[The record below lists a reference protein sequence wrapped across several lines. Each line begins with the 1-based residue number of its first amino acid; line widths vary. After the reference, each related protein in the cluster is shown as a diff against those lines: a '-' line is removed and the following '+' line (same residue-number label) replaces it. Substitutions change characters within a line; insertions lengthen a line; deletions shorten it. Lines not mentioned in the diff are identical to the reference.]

1 VDDTQRIGGIDKR
14 WVFVLVAVGALI
26 PIIHPLGL
34 PVKTTPAVEALFE
47 YMEGL
52 ERGDVV
58 MLSFDYGPSSAP
70 ELDPMANAILRHCFT
85 RDLRVVVVALFP
97 LGGDNQA
104 KLALETVVPEFDVVE
119 GRDYTYLGYK
129 DGGLAVL
136 RGMATDISAVFPV
149 DDRSIPYNEIP
160 MLEGVRNYD
169 DLKISISLATGIF
182 AEWWA
187 INVNAQYGLPVAV
200 GATAVSA
207 PKYYAYLNAG
217 QMLGLLGGLKGA
229 AEYETLLG
237 EVHPELSE
245 RSVLAIRG
253 MDVQSIVHLIIIGF
267 IILGNIVY
275 FVSRSERTRAGGR
288 LGSR

>member
-1 VDDTQRIGGIDKR
+1 VEGSQRIGGIDKR

-26 PIIHPLGL
+26 PIIRPLGL
-34 PVKTTPAVEALFE
+34 PVTTTPAVEALFE
-47 YMEGL
+47 YMESL
-52 ERGDVV
+52 ERGDIV

-85 RDLRVVVVALFP
+85 RGLRVVVVALFP

-104 KLALETVVPEFDVVE
+104 KLALQTVVPEFAVVE
-119 GRDYTYLGYK
+119 GEDYAYLGYK

-136 RGMATDISAVFPV
+136 RGMATDISTVFPV
-149 DDRSIPYNEIP
+149 DDRGIAYHDIP
-160 MLEGVRNYD
+160 LLQGVRNYD
-169 DLKISISLATGIF
+169 DIEISISLATGIF

-187 INVNAQYGLPVAV
+187 INVNAQYGQPVAV

-237 EVHPELSE
+237 DVYPELRD

-267 IILGNIVY
+267 IVLGNIVY
-275 FVSRSERTRAGGR
+275 FFSRSERARAGGK